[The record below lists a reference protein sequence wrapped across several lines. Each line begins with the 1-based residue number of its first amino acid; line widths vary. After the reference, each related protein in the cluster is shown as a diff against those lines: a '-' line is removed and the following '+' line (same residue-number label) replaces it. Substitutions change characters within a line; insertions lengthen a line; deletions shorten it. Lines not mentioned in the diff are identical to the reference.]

1 MKVKNTIMVIVIISL
16 FIIANFAMAEEVTIG
31 YPEHYPLTYQGPTG
45 EAEGFII
52 DLLKS
57 IDAGTPDYTF
67 NYVYGN
73 WSETLNALSQG
84 EVDLVAGLVASES
97 RAKVFDFN
105 EATMYLS
112 WGTVILRE
120 EHSVES
126 ILDLEGMTL
135 GHLMGDYFA
144 EGHRGL
150 INKLYDFQL
159 EVSYKG
165 YGSYTDLLKAIEGG
179 DVDAGIMDQVST
191 RSIYDY
197 DNIKDTGLVFAASGL
212 KIASLKNQN
221 NEVLDLV
228 DNKMNTWLNDKD
240 SFYYERYNAYF
251 DKEFIQGFIPFY
263 RSYKKI
269 IWFVLFWILLLL
281 GYGALELYLRTKES
295 KDRRKYL
302 KEVMKK
308 SQKILKKKQETIQE
322 KALAVDGLQEH
333 LNKFEDL
340 MTFITRNVSLNHTN
354 AEEDLFKEILDQ
366 AFDLVGSADFG
377 FAYIFDEKNNFK
389 IVECIHT
396 KKPEIKGIQMHHL
409 PPIDPPVQIVKNLR
423 SETINFC
430 SNDKVKREIYKGFKE
445 TKESLVVL
453 FKNNKRP
460 YGGLVLEIEEG
471 SEKNFKE
478 SAIESM
484 QALKNIAE
492 GYFLNE
498 NYYKMDIIFQKEMIF
513 SLIKILELH
522 DLYTKGHS
530 QGVADLSKDLA
541 EYMGLSEMKADE
553 IYWAGLVHDIG
564 KILISAKTINK
575 IDPLTKSE
583 YKNIKKHS
591 IYGYEAL
598 KKSEVTEKIATIVLY
613 HHERYDGKGYPE
625 GLSGEN
631 IPLASRIISVVDSYD
646 AMVSDRVYKSKK
658 THREALKEIEENLG
672 TQFDPIVGRQFI
684 EMKKEE
690 DEIHEETNH
699 ERYREKS
706 RGFQSNGF

>member
-1 MKVKNTIMVIVIISL
+1 MKAKNTIMVILITSL
-16 FIIANFAMAEEVTIG
+16 FITLNVAMAEEVTIG
-31 YPEHYPLTYQGPTG
+31 YPEHYPLTYQGPSG

-57 IDAGTPDYTF
+57 IDESDSNYEFT
-67 NYVYGN
+67 YVYGN
-73 WSETLNALSQG
+73 WSETLDALSQG

-97 RAKVFDFN
+97 RSKVFDFN
-105 EATMYLS
+105 ESTMYLS
-112 WGTVILRE
+112 WGTVVLRE

-144 EGHRGL
+144 LGHRGL

-165 YGSYTDLLKAIEGG
+165 YKSYTDLLKAVEAGE
-179 DVDAGIMDQVST
+179 VDAGIMDQVST
-191 RSIYDY
+191 QSIYDY

-212 KIASLKNQN
+212 RIASLKGEN
-221 NEVLDLV
+221 NEVLDLI
-228 DNKMNTWLNDKD
+228 DKEMNTWLNDKN

-251 DKEFIQGFIPFY
+251 DQELIQGFIPFY
-263 RSYKKI
+263 RSYKRI
-269 IWFVLFWILLLL
+269 IWFILFWILLLL

-295 KDRRKYL
+295 KGRRKYL
-302 KEVMKK
+302 KEIMNK
-308 SQKILKKKQETIQE
+308 SQKVLKKKQETIQE

-333 LNKFEDL
+333 LNKFEEL

-377 FAYIFDEKNNFK
+377 YAYIFDEKNNFE
-389 IVECIHT
+389 IVESIHIR
-396 KKPEIKGIQMHHL
+396 KPEITGVQMKHL
-409 PPIDPPVQIVKNLR
+409 PPIDPPVQIIKGLLFK
-423 SETINFC
+423 TIDYC
-430 SNDKVKREIYKGFKE
+430 SNETVKRLIYREIKA

-453 FKNNKRP
+453 FKNNNQP
-460 YGGLVLEIEEG
+460 YGGLVLEIKEG
-471 SEKNFKE
+471 SEKSFNE
-478 SAIESM
+478 SAMESM
-484 QALKNIAE
+484 WALKNIAE

-541 EYMGLSEMKADE
+541 EYMGLSEIKVDE

-575 IDPLTKSE
+575 IDPLTNSE
-583 YKNIKKHS
+583 YKTIKKHS
-591 IYGYEAL
+591 TYGYEAL
-598 KKSEVTEKIATIVLY
+598 KNSEVTEKIATIVLY

-625 GLSGEN
+625 GLAGEK

-672 TQFDPIVGRQFI
+672 TQFDPTVGRQFI

-699 ERYREKS
+699 ERYSKKG
-706 RGFQSNGF
+706 RGFQGHSV